1 MSFFKYRYKLLN
13 EMYENFQELGIIF
26 IRINFLFT
34 NMRFAMFNFLD
45 AQIAKLIPL
54 GSFI

>member
-1 MSFFKYRYKLLN
+1 
-13 EMYENFQELGIIF
+13 MYENFQELGIIF
-26 IRINFLFT
+26 IRTNSLFK
-34 NMRFAMFNFLD
+34 NMRFVMFTFLD